1 MSRDIRKPR
10 VEPIQ
15 IDQLACWRV
24 HTAYGEAL
32 IAQQGAQLLSYTP
45 HCQPAIVWLSGTA
58 EFKSGQGLRGGVP
71 VCWPWFGGLD
81 FNPAPVQAA
90 YSGEQAPAHGLVRT
104 LDWQLDKVTESAEQ
118 TSLHLSFDASAGL
131 PNWSHS
137 ARLELVMTFG
147 ERLTLTLTTH
157 NLGDQP
163 LPISQALHTY
173 FAVSDCRNV
182 LIDGLQGARC
192 IDTLKDWQERPEQ
205 DVVRFAGEV
214 DRIYLDVDNPLV
226 IRDPNWQRDI
236 HVHASNSRSAVVWNP
251 WIDKTTRLSQMPKD
265 AWQDMLCIETA
276 RVMDDMLI
284 VPAGG
289 SDTMS
294 VSIWSQAH
302 GE

>member
-1 MSRDIRKPR
+1 MSRDIHKPR

-24 HTAYGEAL
+24 HTAHGEAL
-32 IAQQGAQLLSYTP
+32 IAHQGAQLLSYQP
-45 HCQPAIVWLSGTA
+45 HGQQPIVWLSETA
-58 EFKSGQGLRGGVP
+58 EYKTGQGLRGGVP
-71 VCWPWFGGLD
+71 VCWPWFGRLD

-90 YSGEQAPAHGLVRT
+90 YRGEQAPAHGLVRT

-118 TSLHLSFDASAGL
+118 TCLHLSFDASAGL
-131 PNWSHS
+131 PNWPHS

-147 ERLTLTLTTH
+147 ERLTLALTTH
-157 NLGDQP
+157 NVGDQP

-182 LIDGLQGARC
+182 VIDGLQGARC
-192 IDTLKDWQERPEQ
+192 IDTLKDWQESPEQ
-205 DVVRFAGEV
+205 DVVRFTGEV
-214 DRIYLDVDNPLV
+214 DRIYLDVDNTLV
-226 IRDPNWQRDI
+226 IRDPHWQRDI

-251 WIDKTTRLSQMPKD
+251 WIDKTQRLSQMTAD
-265 AWQDMLCIETA
+265 AWQGMLCVETA
-276 RVMDDMLI
+276 RVLDDLLI

-294 VSIWSQAH
+294 VSIWSELAR
-302 GE
+302 